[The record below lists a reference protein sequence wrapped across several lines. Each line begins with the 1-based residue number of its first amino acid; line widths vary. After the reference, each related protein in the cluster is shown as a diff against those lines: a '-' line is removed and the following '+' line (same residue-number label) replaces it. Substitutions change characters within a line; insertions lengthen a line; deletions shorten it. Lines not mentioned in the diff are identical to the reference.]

1 MRLARKKLSLI
12 SLLVA
17 FVVGL
22 GWQFGP
28 FQSIQAV
35 ASLSDP
41 QKLETLGERG
51 ANSRLNKI
59 VYWLDQS
66 EHRGFSAD
74 RTIDLAQ
81 WFNGTEKRRAAL
93 VKTSLL
99 QNLKIARELGLLAG
113 PNLDSLRRGRAAN
126 VTRGP
131 YAGESVEID
140 HIVPYSLAPEIGNEL
155 ANLEMLPRTLNRQ
168 KTNRVGPRQL
178 AYAEKFYEAG
188 LLTKPSWE
196 RVRLKGGDRQ

>member
-1 MRLARKKLSLI
+1 MRRARKNLSLI

-17 FVVGL
+17 FVGWL

-66 EHRGFSAD
+66 ENRGFSAD

-93 VKTSLL
+93 
-99 QNLKIARELGLLAG
+99 
-113 PNLDSLRRGRAAN
+113 
-126 VTRGP
+126 
-131 YAGESVEID
+131 
-140 HIVPYSLAPEIGNEL
+140 
-155 ANLEMLPRTLNRQ
+155 
-168 KTNRVGPRQL
+168 
-178 AYAEKFYEAG
+178 
-188 LLTKPSWE
+188 W
-196 RVRLKGGDRQ
+196 